1 MIKQRNNRGETEV
14 KCGWNRG
21 QTWVKVGE
29 NRCEIGVSIEVKQGW
44 RSVRKKNKPFLGLIF
59 S

>member
-14 KCGWNRG
+14 KCVLNMG
-21 QTWVKVGE
+21 QIWVKVGE

-44 RSVRKKNKPFLGLIF
+44 RSVRKKNK